1 MTAKGPVESADKI
14 VKSVFCS
21 PFRYTQGPGVTGGLG
36 SEMVDVG
43 LSGPVLVI
51 ASATPARVLGETWQS
66 SFKEASLDHRVETFG
81 GECSRIEIE
90 RLSRI
95 ARDLGAGSIVGA
107 GGGKV
112 IDTARAVSDACN
124 LPVVSCPTVA
134 ASDASTSAL
143 SVIYTPEGNFETYVF
158 YKHNPSL
165 VLVDTRVIASA
176 PVRFL
181 SAGIGDGLATMYE
194 ADAVFKSGKLN
205 FRGGHTTV
213 TARVVAKACHDTL
226 IEHGVQACDA
236 VSRNALDDHVEK
248 VVEANVLMSG
258 LGFESV
264 GVAAAHAIHNGL
276 TMLAPTH
283 EYLHG
288 EKVAFGLIAQLFMER
303 QDSALLEE
311 VIRFCS
317 SVNLPTTLA
326 DIGLD
331 GVSDAD
337 LQKVAVRATQPDETI
352 HNEPFEVTP
361 PMVVDAI
368 RQADT
373 LGRSLAAS

>member
-1 MTAKGPVESADKI
+1 VTAKGLVESADKI

-21 PFRYTQGPGVTGGLG
+21 PFRCTQDPGVT
-36 SEMVDVG
+36 
-43 LSGPVLVI
+43 
-51 ASATPARVLGETWQS
+51 
-66 SFKEASLDHRVETFG
+66 
-81 GECSRIEIE
+81 
-90 RLSRI
+90 
-95 ARDLGAGSIVGA
+95 

-112 IDTARAVSDACN
+112 IDTARTVSNACN

-134 ASDASTSAL
+134 ASDAPTSAL
-143 SVIYTPEGNFETYVF
+143 SVIHTPEGNFKTDVF

-194 ADAVFKSGKLN
+194 ADTVFKSGKLN

-213 TARVVAKACHDTL
+213 TARVVAKTSHDALT
-226 IEHGVQACDA
+226 EHGAQACDA
-236 VSRNALDDHVEK
+236 VSSNALDDHVEK
-248 VVEANVLMSG
+248 VASG
-258 LGFESV
+258 LIS
-264 GVAAAHAIHNGL
+264 
-276 TMLAPTH
+276 
-283 EYLHG
+283 
-288 EKVAFGLIAQLFMER
+288 QLFMER
-303 QDSALLEE
+303 QDSVLLEE
-311 VIRFCS
+311 VVRFCS

-326 DIGLD
+326 DNGLD

-337 LQKVAVRATQPDETI
+337 LQKVAVRATQPGETI
-352 HNEPFEVTP
+352 HNELFEVTP
-361 PMVVDAI
+361 PMVGDAI